1 MKRID
6 QQEIE
11 NENKNETGAV
21 LPQGPPQENPS
32 WENDPNTKRTYE
44 TSYNLIR
51 GVAEPILR
59 HLILGFLLLRA
70 QVARRKS
77 SGSHTRQQSGD
88 RRLGGGG
95 IVKESMVHNK
105 GRTLGQGG
113 RRFMGGC
120 STLTDTFQG
129 THILPWK
136 LVTRLLSSLEE
147 RAMGTG
153 LSPTDWPG
161 LRRRPRRSTFL
172 SFCSLSGSCLT
183 RGDRGPNSRSSCFS
197 KDLLIPG

>member
-129 THILPWK
+129 THILP
-136 LVTRLLSSLEE
+136 
-147 RAMGTG
+147 
-153 LSPTDWPG
+153 
-161 LRRRPRRSTFL
+161 
-172 SFCSLSGSCLT
+172 
-183 RGDRGPNSRSSCFS
+183 
-197 KDLLIPG
+197 

>member
-32 WENDPNTKRTYE
+32 WENDPNTKRTYK

-77 SGSHTRQQSGD
+77 SGSHTRQRSGD

-95 IVKESMVHNK
+95 SSKKVWFITGAALWGKVADGSWEGAPPSLWSTDSIRR
-105 GRTLGQGG
+105 GRT
-113 RRFMGGC
+113 
-120 STLTDTFQG
+120 SAALT
-129 THILPWK
+129 
-136 LVTRLLSSLEE
+136 
-147 RAMGTG
+147 
-153 LSPTDWPG
+153 PG
-161 LRRRPRRSTFL
+161 LAPTIRYTVFQQTIRLGHTKFKA
-172 SFCSLSGSCLT
+172 CW
-183 RGDRGPNSRSSCFS
+183 RGNKIGWVR
-197 KDLLIPG
+197 

>member
-32 WENDPNTKRTYE
+32 WENDPNTKLTYK

-77 SGSHTRQQSGD
+77 SGSH
-88 RRLGGGG
+88 
-95 IVKESMVHNK
+95 N
-105 GRTLGQGG
+105 
-113 RRFMGGC
+113 
-120 STLTDTFQG
+120 
-129 THILPWK
+129 
-136 LVTRLLSSLEE
+136 
-147 RAMGTG
+147 
-153 LSPTDWPG
+153 SPAE
-161 LRRRPRRSTFL
+161 RRPPT
-172 SFCSLSGSCLT
+172 G
-183 RGDRGPNSRSSCFS
+183 RGWNRQRKYSS
-197 KDLLIPG
+197 